1 MTDGPVTTF
10 PAPRGTTSPTI
21 TLSYGGG
28 TTSAVGS
35 YIGTDNG
42 AKSKVTIDIAGSQG
56 SITATCESKMGFK
69 SLTIDGGSAT
79 GA

>member
-1 MTDGPVTTF
+1 
-10 PAPRGTTSPTI
+10 
-21 TLSYGGG
+21 
-28 TTSAVGS
+28 VGS